1 MKKYISVIILL
12 LILTGFGSCNKHDG
26 TDSLPQVPAP
36 DWTVDT
42 TGKYPLSMTAVIQV
56 PQSIMPDISETDI
69 IGAFSG
75 DECRGLG
82 TLVGTGTTSVF
93 FILIHGIASEQSK
106 FSFKYYSSQ
115 NPHIY
120 STNAF
125 LDFIV
130 DGNYGTVDNPEVPD
144 MKQVK

>member
-1 MKKYISVIILL
+1 
-12 LILTGFGSCNKHDG
+12 
-26 TDSLPQVPAP
+26 
-36 DWTVDT
+36 
-42 TGKYPLSMTAVIQV
+42 MTAVVRV
-56 PQSIMPDISETDI
+56 PPGITPDISETDK

-82 TLVGTGTTSVF
+82 TLVGTGPTSVF

-106 FSFKYYSSQ
+106 ISFKYYSSQ
-115 NPHIY
+115 NSHIY

-130 DGNYGTVDNPEVPD
+130 DGNYGTVDHPEVLD

>member
-1 MKKYISVIILL
+1 MKKYILVIILL
-12 LILTGFGSCNKHDG
+12 LILTGFGSCKKHND
-26 TDSLPQVPAP
+26 TDSLTQVPAP
-36 DWTVDT
+36 DWTMDT
-42 TGKYPLSMTAVIQV
+42 TGKYPLSMTAVVQV
-56 PQSIMPDISETDI
+56 SPDITPDVSETDK

-75 DECRGLG
+75 DECRGIG
-82 TLVGTGTTSVF
+82 TLVGTGNTSVF

-106 FSFKYYSSQ
+106 ISFKYYSSQ
-115 NPHIY
+115 SPHIY
-120 STNAF
+120 RTNAF

>member
-1 MKKYISVIILL
+1 MLIGFSSCKKQ
-12 LILTGFGSCNKHDG
+12 DG
-26 TDSLPQVPAP
+26 TDSPPQVPAP

-42 TGKYPLSMTAVIQV
+42 TGKYPLSMTAVVQV
-56 PQSIMPDISETDI
+56 PPGITPDISETDK
-69 IGAFSG
+69 IGAFFE

-106 FSFKYYSSQ
+106 ISFKYYNSE
-115 NPHIY
+115 NRHIY

-125 LDFIV
+125 LDFTV
-130 DGNYGTVDNPEVPD
+130 DENYGTVDSPEVLN